1 MAVKMIFVRH
11 GETAWNRVERFR
23 GQYDIPLNETGMEQA
38 KKTGQQIVKRWRPA
52 AVYSSPLARARQT
65 AERIAAACGLAV
77 EPEIGITDIDYGDWQ
92 GLTPDAARERWPK
105 SVENWFRLP
114 GTVHFP
120 NGDRLID
127 VQQRALTTFSELT
140 ERHDNQEIV
149 LISHT
154 VVIRALLLGLLEAD
168 LNRLWHIGQEP
179 CAINVIDYSTERTII
194 ESINCVDHLMD

>member
-1 MAVKMIFVRH
+1 
-11 GETAWNRVERFR
+11 
-23 GQYDIPLNETGMEQA
+23 
-38 KKTGQQIVKRWRPA
+38 
-52 AVYSSPLARARQT
+52 
-65 AERIAAACGLAV
+65 
-77 EPEIGITDIDYGDWQ
+77 
-92 GLTPDAARERWPK
+92 
-105 SVENWFRLP
+105 
-114 GTVHFP
+114 
-120 NGDRLID
+120 LID